1 MAPVV
6 CPYWKLFLAHP
17 EDVRAWLTVQNP
29 TDGAR
34 SSCEGDLN
42 EAARAA
48 DASREAKGAVYG
60 ERLK

>member
-1 MAPVV
+1 MWVNREHQGCRCLLNFQVLQKPS
-6 CPYWKLFLAHP
+6 
-17 EDVRAWLTVQNP
+17 R
-29 TDGAR
+29 TDGQGSDHFLQA
-34 SSCEGDLN
+34 DLN